1 MIEVIKKK
9 DDVNYQ
15 EEMLSFLKGV
25 QTIEN
30 LLIICKKNTT
40 KKVIRLKKI
49 EGLRKEAE
57 EEIQALQKKLETA
70 NQYFSNITSN
80 EEGSILS
87 FPDQIQEI
95 LRMKAP
101 YGDVFK
107 WTDENLDSK
116 SKEMI
121 DA

>member
-1 MIEVIKKK
+1 M
-9 DDVNYQ
+9 
-15 EEMLSFLKGV
+15 
-25 QTIEN
+25 
-30 LLIICKKNTT
+30 IICKKNTT

-95 LRMKAP
+95 LRMTAP